1 MKYTIIFLT
10 ALLLNSCVKNAPECE
25 KVTAV
30 APAPEVESLR
40 AYLSSKGITATEDYR
55 GFFYTIHNEGTGA
68 NPTTCDNITV
78 NYTGKLTDDSIFDS
92 GEGSVFSLGGV
103 IIGWRAGVPL
113 IKDTEGS
120 ITLYL
125 PPSMGYPSGVRDEDG
140 NFLIP
145 PGSNL
150 IFEIDLLNVD

>member
-1 MKYTIIFLT
+1 MKYTYI
-10 ALLLNSCVKNAPECE
+10 LLSVLLFNSCVKNAPECE

-30 APAPEVESLR
+30 APASEVEALR
-40 AYLSSKGITATEDYR
+40 AYLSSKAITAKEDYR
-55 GFFYTIHNEGTGA
+55 GFFYTIHNEGTGS

-92 GEGSVFSLGGV
+92 GEGTIIPLAST

-113 IKDTEGS
+113 IKESEGS

-125 PPSMGYPSGVRDEDG
+125 PPSMGYGAGVLDEFG
-140 NFLIP
+140 NYVIP
-145 PGSNL
+145 PNAIL
-150 IFEIDLLNVD
+150 IFEVDLLSVN